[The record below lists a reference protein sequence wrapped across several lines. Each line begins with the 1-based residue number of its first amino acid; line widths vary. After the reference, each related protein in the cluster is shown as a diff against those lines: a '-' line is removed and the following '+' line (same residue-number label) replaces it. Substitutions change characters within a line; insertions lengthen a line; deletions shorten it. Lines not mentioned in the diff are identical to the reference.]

1 MHTSLPVSRSSKLLA
16 SPFCRCLCLSHA
28 SNKRR
33 ALGQRIQAPLKLNQR
48 WTSQSTKLIAVHVR
62 TAQVW
67 RWTELPWLT
76 APHSLLETLGCNIRS
91 IMYMADVSSS
101 LLETTVLT
109 RIAIPRSP
117 GLCLHLFLPLILLLV
132 LDLEKRGRI
141 NRI

>member
-1 MHTSLPVSRSSKLLA
+1 
-16 SPFCRCLCLSHA
+16 
-28 SNKRR
+28 
-33 ALGQRIQAPLKLNQR
+33 
-48 WTSQSTKLIAVHVR
+48 
-62 TAQVW
+62 
-67 RWTELPWLT
+67 
-76 APHSLLETLGCNIRS
+76 
-91 IMYMADVSSS
+91 MADVSSS